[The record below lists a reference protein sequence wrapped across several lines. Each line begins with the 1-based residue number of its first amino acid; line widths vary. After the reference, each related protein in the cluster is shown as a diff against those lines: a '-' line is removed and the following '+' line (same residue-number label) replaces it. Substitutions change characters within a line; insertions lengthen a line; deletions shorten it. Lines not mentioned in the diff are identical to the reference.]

1 MKFWRIALLA
11 VISLLLVWS
20 GARVPIVRAQDE
32 AGPAP
37 VCPLSKDQTQKAIE
51 AFAELAPVFKVDR
64 CINCHGEVDPFAE
77 DGGHEGDKVP
87 QIPTADSAPLPT
99 IRWIVRRPW
108 LNLRNQVVTSN
119 FQKGSG

>member
-37 VCPLSKDQTQKAIE
+37 VCPLSKDQTKKQSKRSRSSHRFSKWTGASIATAKSIRSPRTGATRAIR
-51 AFAELAPVFKVDR
+51 FRKFQP
-64 CINCHGEVDPFAE
+64 
-77 DGGHEGDKVP
+77 
-87 QIPTADSAPLPT
+87 PTAPPS
-99 IRWIVRRPW
+99 
-108 LNLRNQVVTSN
+108 LRYG
-119 FQKGSG
+119 GS